1 MCVCVCESVWRIRE
15 KGVKRLY
22 LGSSVSVRHLTHV
35 HLVVLSFFF
44 HFSSTFSFIP
54 FIQVLAV
61 CFWNLLNCLSVF
73 HSCVTLLFLFFLRWV
88 CSVVT
93 MISVFFLF
101 LSCACCLMS
110 EDDAYVDKLPNFEK
124 RVDVLAGM
132 VWSCPGWL
140 PFFKISHYPLGLM
153 MTGHFFYPQSTRLQR
168 SFVIHDS
175 FFPHN
180 SHLRDK
186 DGSHRIGSENSRPS
200 SILCPD

>member
-1 MCVCVCESVWRIRE
+1 M
-15 KGVKRLY
+15 KLY
-22 LGSSVSVRHLTHV
+22 V
-35 HLVVLSFFF
+35 
-44 HFSSTFSFIP
+44 
-54 FIQVLAV
+54 
-61 CFWNLLNCLSVF
+61 CLSLQHVLF
-73 HSCVTLLFLFFLRWV
+73 TSHSASCALHFYMTEFLCVAHCKTIMLFLFFLCWV

-180 SHLRDK
+180 SQMA
-186 DGSHRIGSENSRPS
+186 
-200 SILCPD
+200 